1 MDFCNGLHLL
11 QKEAFLK
18 LLLVKMSKT
27 IYSGDTQSSLF
38 FDPHN
43 SYTEGLGAITKEG
56 AERL

>member
-18 LLLVKMSKT
+18 LLLVKMSKK

-43 SYTEGLGAITKEG
+43 SYT
-56 AERL
+56 